1 MAGRAPYQTRAQR
14 ELLDYLKTAP
24 GKHFTVAEI
33 KEHFIGDNNPIGTA
47 TIYRQMERFV
57 EEGSVRKFVL
67 GPGESACYAFAGDR
81 NCASHFHCKCEKC
94 GTLIH
99 MDCKELCD
107 IRDHLQ
113 EHYGFNWDAGKTVFY
128 GICGQCRNT

>member
-1 MAGRAPYQTRAQR
+1 VARRTPYQTRAQR

-24 GKHFTVAEI
+24 GRHFTVAEI

-67 GPGESACYAFAGDR
+67 GPGERACYTFAGDC

-113 EHYGFNWDAGKTVFY
+113 ENYGFIWDAGKTVFY
-128 GICGQCRNT
+128 GICDQCRNT